1 MLKSPGKIRILNIGD
16 VHLGHARTPTEF
28 ILKNLRTTICSPS
41 ILKEIDLVTIAGDF
55 FDKCL
60 SYSDP
65 QVAEIEQWI
74 TQFLWLCA
82 THKVVLRVL
91 EGTPSHD
98 WKQSSFFAQ
107 QAKNANIPV
116 DVRHVTELS
125 IEEHTG
131 LGVSILYVPDK
142 WRPTTT
148 ETWSE
153 VQGLLHEHGL
163 RQVDFAVMHGAFEY
177 QLPEIVTEP
186 AHDSKAYQDIVRYLI
201 FIGHVHRSFVRDR
214 IVPSGSFDRL
224 VQGEEEPKGFHVAVV
239 DLEEGTFTLTF
250 HENKKAKIYK
260 AVDLSG
266 VDETTL
272 WARLDHLVRSYPKRS
287 AFSLRVGR
295 DNTIAKVLKEI
306 RGRYPEYEW
315 DLVVEKT
322 KKEKTEE
329 MEKAMQAN
337 MIHLPDLTPDVIMS
351 KVKTILHAKKMDT
364 TLIESASIYLKDIL
378 DGRTT

>member
-1 MLKSPGKIRILNIGD
+1 MLKSPGEIKILNIGD
-16 VHLGHARTPTEF
+16 VHLGHSRTPTAH
-28 ILKNLRTTICSPS
+28 ILKNLDTTICSPS
-41 ILKEIDLVTIAGDF
+41 ALKEIDLVTIAGDF

-65 QVAEIEQWI
+65 QVAEIEGWI
-74 TQFLWLCA
+74 TRFLWQCA
-82 THKVVLRVL
+82 SQRVVLRVL

-116 DVRHVTELS
+116 DVKHVTELS
-125 IEEHTG
+125 IEEHAG
-131 LGVSILYVPDK
+131 LGISLLYVPDK

-163 RQVDFAVMHGAFEY
+163 TQVDFAVMHGAFEY

-186 AHDSKAYQDIVRYLI
+186 AHDSKAYQAIVRYLI
-201 FIGHVHRSFVRDR
+201 FIGHVHRSFVRER

-224 VQGEEEPKGFHVAVV
+224 VQGEEEPKGYHIAVV
-239 DLEEGTFTLTF
+239 KLETGKYTLTF

-260 AVDLSG
+260 AVDLNG
-266 VDETTL
+266 IDETEL
-272 WARLDHLVRSYPKRS
+272 WVKLDHLVRSYPKRS

-306 RGRYPEYEW
+306 RSHYPEYEW

-329 MEKAMQAN
+329 MERAMQAN

-351 KVKTILHAKKMDT
+351 KVKAILQAKKTDE

-378 DGRTT
+378 DGNAT